1 MDQAP
6 LYDQFLLLG
15 DSITE
20 FGECHGGEF
29 GFAAALRDGQA
40 DEAGVMSSR
49 LTLLQRIS
57 DDSKSSIEASGSH
70 NHHCPMTETI
80 CDAKL

>member
-1 MDQAP
+1 MAP

-29 GFAAALRDGQA
+29 GFAAALRDA
-40 DEAGVMSSR
+40 YIRR
-49 LTLLQRIS
+49 L
-57 DDSKSSIEASGSH
+57 EVV
-70 NHHCPMTETI
+70 N
-80 CDAKL
+80 